1 MKNLIL
7 LAAPG
12 AGKGTL
18 AKQLKEEY
26 NYVHISTGD
35 LLREIVASDDPLG
48 VKIKEIQTQGALVSD
63 DIVFEVLK
71 KRLSR
76 PDCKSG
82 IILDGFP
89 RNLKQ
94 AEKYEEI
101 INELGID
108 LGIAILLDIDQEILK
123 KRITGRRLCKECG
136 EIYNIYISGMIPKV
150 DGVCNKCGGELYQRH
165 DDNEESL
172 KVRYNT
178 FLDQTAPLID
188 YYNNK
193 SILYKVDA
201 GGTPENTLNQ
211 VKKIIKEGE

>member
-108 LGIAILLDIDQEILK
+108 LGIAILLDIEKKKKK

>member
-178 FLDQTAPLID
+178 FLDQTSPLID

>member
-18 AKQLKEEY
+18 AKTLKEEY
-26 NYVHISTGD
+26 NYIHISTGD

-48 VKIKEIQTQGALVSD
+48 VKIKEIQAQGALVSD

-71 KRLSR
+71 KRLIK
-76 PDCKSG
+76 PDCKNG

-101 INELGID
+101 IKEIGID
-108 LGIAILLDIDQEILK
+108 LGITILLNIDESILV
-123 KRITGRRLCKECG
+123 KRITGRRICKKCG
-136 EIYNIYISGMIPKV
+136 EIYNIYNEGMIPKV
-150 DGVCNKCGGELYQRH
+150 EGKCDKCGEELYQRP

-172 KVRYNT
+172 KVRYET
-178 FLDQTAPLID
+178 FQKQTTPLID
-188 YYNNK
+188 YYNSK
-193 SILYKVDA
+193 GILYIVDA
-201 GGTPENTLNQ
+201 GESPENTFNQ
-211 VKKIIKEGE
+211 VMEILKEGE

>member
-18 AKQLKEEY
+18 AKTLKEEY
-26 NYVHISTGD
+26 NYIHISTGD

-48 VKIKEIQTQGALVSD
+48 VKIKEIQAQGALVSD

-71 KRLSR
+71 KRLIK
-76 PDCKSG
+76 PDCKNG

-101 INELGID
+101 IKEIGID
-108 LGIAILLDIDQEILK
+108 LGITILLNIDESILV
-123 KRITGRRLCKECG
+123 KRITGRRICKKCG
-136 EIYNIYISGMIPKV
+136 EIYNIYNEGMIPKV
-150 DGVCNKCGGELYQRH
+150 EGKCDKCGEELYQRP

-172 KVRYNT
+172 KVRYET
-178 FLDQTAPLID
+178 FQKQTTPLID
-188 YYNNK
+188 YYNSK
-193 SILYKVDA
+193 GILYTVDA
-201 GGTPENTLNQ
+201 GESPENTFNQ
-211 VKKIIKEGE
+211 VMEILKEGE